1 MNAASSNNNVRT
13 MVGFIILFTG
23 FLFFFNIGNRDLW
36 APDEPRYA
44 QVSKEMRD
52 SGNFIVPHLNSDP
65 YPDKPPLLFWLV
77 NVTSLLP
84 GEISP
89 LTARIPSALA
99 GIGCCLAVFFLGRR
113 LFQNNGIAL
122 TSALILATSS
132 KFLWMA
138 HRVAFDVILTFFV
151 TMALLCFYR
160 GYTEQK
166 NRGWFYLLF
175 YACMALGVLTKGP
188 IGFILPFCTV
198 LTYLIVKRDAGA
210 LKSAKPWMGAAIF
223 LAIVFSWV
231 GLAVIYGGKEYT
243 HQILFKQ
250 NVGRFASSFAHKRP
264 FYYFFIQ
271 FPLNFMPWSLFI
283 PGVAAYA
290 FSRKGKEKRTHFLLP
305 AIWFAVIF
313 IFFSITSG
321 KRDIYVL
328 PLYPAA
334 SLLTAWFLHE
344 LRDPAQKKLIQRLGD
359 YPCYVLCSAAFVLA
373 IMFPIAVYHHF
384 PEYCVSTI
392 PFEIILIAGG
402 VVMWRA
408 LKQART
414 IFFTYT
420 FSFVILASFAAG
432 TVWVIPQVNRY
443 KSAREI
449 CDKAVAMMRPGDPL
463 AMFNCFGDPYLFY
476 TNNSHIQVMRRL
488 DELQQFLHSPERVFL
503 FIQEKDFKALSSALE
518 MPVFV
523 LERDSVG
530 HRDILFV
537 SNQDIP

>member
-1 MNAASSNNNVRT
+1 MNVTFSNNNVRP

-65 YPDKPPLLFWLV
+65 YPDKPPLLFWLI
-77 NVTSLLP
+77 NVSSLLP

-99 GIGCCLAVFFLGRR
+99 GVGCCLAVFFLGRR

-122 TSALILATSS
+122 MSALILATSS

-151 TMALLCFYR
+151 TLALLCFYR
-160 GYTEQK
+160 GYTEEK

-175 YACMALGVLTKGP
+175 YACMALGVLAKGP

-198 LTYLIVKRDAGA
+198 VTYLIVKRDAGA
-210 LKSAKPWMGAAIF
+210 LKSAKPWIGAAIF

-264 FYYFFIQ
+264 FYYFFIN
-271 FPLNFMPWSLFI
+271 FPLNFMPWSPFI

-290 FSRKGKEKRTHFLLP
+290 FSRKGREKRPLFLLP

-334 SLLTAWFLHE
+334 ALLTAWFLHE
-344 LRDPAQKKLIQRLGD
+344 LKEQAQGQLIQRLGN
-359 YPCYVLCSAAFVLA
+359 YPCYILCGAAFLLA
-373 IMFPIAVYHHF
+373 ILFPITVYHYL

-402 VVMWRA
+402 VVMLRS

-420 FSFVILASFAAG
+420 LNFVILASFAAG
-432 TVWVIPQVNRY
+432 TVWVIPPLNRY

-449 CDKAVAMMRPGDPL
+449 CDKAVAMMKPGDPL

-503 FIQEKDFKALSSALE
+503 FIQEKDFKSLSKSLE

-523 LERDSVG
+523 LEKDSVG

-537 SNQDIP
+537 SNKDI